1 MEILIFFAA
10 AASYLIWSGAMS
22 ISPAPRSSVPAAILA
37 MDGAAAIAA
46 NNM

>member
-10 AASYLIWSGAMS
+10 AASYLFWGGAIKS
-22 ISPAPRSSVPAAILA
+22 YPKPSVPAAILA

-46 NNM
+46 NNMH